1 MDANRISEQEKREN
15 LDPREQA
22 MPVPVWLIILVVCT
36 VMFGVGYIVFDEQP
50 LPSAFGDQR
59 TLADLTPKKVVSVSE
74 KVDGAAVYAAR
85 CAACHQATGAG
96 LPGVFPPLAGSEW
109 VTGKEDVL
117 AKILLHGVT
126 GALTVKG
133 AKFSGAM
140 PAFKEQL
147 KDDEIAALAT
157 YMRAQWGNQAAPVA
171 AEVIAKARTET
182 ASRTTPFNGD
192 ADLEALK

>member
-1 MDANRISEQEKREN
+1 MRANPISEQEKREN
-15 LDPREQA
+15 PDPREQA
-22 MPVPVWLIILVVCT
+22 MPIPVWLIILVVCMVT
-36 VMFGVGYIVFDEQP
+36 FGVGYIVLDEQP

-59 TLADLTPKKVVSVSE
+59 TLADLTPEKVASVSE
-74 KVDGAAVYAAR
+74 KVDGAAVYATR

-117 AKILLHGVT
+117 AKIVLHGIT
-126 GALTVKG
+126 GPLTVKG

-140 PAFKEQL
+140 PAFKDQL
-147 KDDEIAALAT
+147 KDDEIAAAAT
-157 YMRAQWGNQAAPVA
+157 YVRAHWGNQAPPVA

-182 ASRTTPFNGD
+182 ASRTTSFNGD
-192 ADLEALK
+192 AELEALK